1 MKKKLIRV
9 TTIPLSLEK
18 LLGGQMSFM
27 NNYFEVT
34 VVSSDKKKLEEVGD
48 KEKVSVFYLEL
59 TRKITILK
67 DLKAVFNFYKF
78 LKKEKP
84 FIVHSHTPKAG
95 LVSMLASK
103 LAGVPNRLHTVAGLP
118 LLEATGLKRIILNKV
133 EWLTYICA
141 TKVYPNSF
149 ELKKI
154 IIKENLAK
162 EKKLKVIG
170 YGSSNGINLEYF
182 NSNKFLKEDI
192 TSKKTKL
199 NIKQEDFVYIF
210 VGRIVKDK
218 GINELVESFKKI
230 NKKYNNT
237 KLLLVGPFENDLDP
251 ISDKNQK
258 EIKQNSNIIEVGY
271 VEDVRPYFLMANVL
285 VFPSYREGFPNV
297 VMQAGAMGLPSIVSD
312 INGCNEIIK
321 NNINGIIVPV
331 KNNTILQQSMEK
343 LLLEKGLYLKLKK
356 NARVQI
362 ESKYDQKFIWNEI
375 LEEYKNLDNV

>member
-18 LLGGQMSFM
+18 LLEGQMSFM

-34 VVSSDKKKLEEVGD
+34 AVSSDKKKLEEVGD

-343 LLLEKGLYLKLKK
+343 LLLEKGLYLKLKE

-375 LEEYKNLDNV
+375 LEEYKNLENV

>member
-18 LLGGQMSFM
+18 LLEGQMSFM

-34 VVSSDKKKLEEVGD
+34 AVSSDKKKLEEVGD
-48 KEKVSVFYLEL
+48 KEKVCVFYLEL

-118 LLEATGLKRIILNKV
+118 LLEATGFKRIILNKV
-133 EWLTYICA
+133 EWLTYKCA

-258 EIKQNSNIIEVGY
+258 EIKQNPNIIEVGY

-343 LLLEKGLYLKLKK
+343 LLLEKELYLKLKD
-356 NARVQI
+356 NSRVQI

>member
-18 LLGGQMSFM
+18 LLEGQMSFM

-34 VVSSDKKKLEEVGD
+34 AVSSDKKKLEEVGD

-343 LLLEKGLYLKLKK
+343 LLLEKGLYLKLKE

>member
-27 NNYFEVT
+27 KSYFEVT
-34 VVSSDKKKLEEVGD
+34 AVSSDKTKLKDVGG

-59 TRKITILK
+59 TRKITIYK

-118 LLEATGLKRIILNKV
+118 LLEATGFKRKILNIV
-133 EWLTYICA
+133 EWLTYKCA

-149 ELKKI
+149 ELQKI
-154 IIKENLAK
+154 IIKEKLAPK
-162 EKKLKVIG
+162 YKLKVIG
-170 YGSSNGINLEYF
+170 FGSSNGINLDHF
-182 NSNKFLKEDI
+182 NPTNFTKDEIENKKEQLGI
-192 TSKKTKL
+192 KK
-199 NIKQEDFVYIF
+199 EDFVYIF
-210 VGRIVKDK
+210 VGRIVNDK
-218 GINELVESFKKI
+218 GINELVESFKEI
-230 NKKYNNT
+230 NKKQKTT

-251 ISDKNQK
+251 ISEKNQK
-258 EIKQNSNIIEVGY
+258 EINQNKNIIEVGY
-271 VEDVRPYFLMANVL
+271 VEDVRPYFLVANVL

-297 VMQAGAMGLPSIVSD
+297 VMQAGAMGLPSIVSN

-321 NNINGIIVPV
+321 NNINGLIVPT
-331 KNNTILQQSMEK
+331 KNKIVLQKYMEK
-343 LLLEKGLYLKLKK
+343 LLLERSLYQELQE
-356 NARVQI
+356 NAREQI
-362 ESKYDQKFIWNEI
+362 ESKYDQKFIWKE
-375 LEEYKNLDNV
+375 LLKEYKNLDNV